1 MARARV
7 KYVAGALR
15 EHHDSILEALQLL
28 YKALEARDA
37 EALYK
42 LVKFA
47 QASWML
53 ATTPWRSLSHGAV
66 RGGFPYGGGPIQ
78 VMVCEH
84 GVGRFLARRMEEL
97 YLAWRS
103 GDEGAFAELLDAAR
117 LYADHLAQHIDK
129 ENGVLFPVL
138 EANIREVETGKTVED
153 VERESRHEEWL
164 KTLEEAKRRLG
175 AMILALAAALMV
187 TIHVADAYLGL

>member
-1 MARARV
+1 MARVRV
-7 KYVAGALR
+7 KYVTGALR
-15 EHHDSILEALQLL
+15 EHHDRILEALQLL

-42 LVKFA
+42 LVKFTQGFVDA
-47 QASWML
+47 CHHSVEEL
-53 ATTPWRSLSHGAV
+53 ILFHGAV
-66 RGGFPYGGGPIQ
+66 RGGFPYDGGPIQ

-117 LYADHLAQHIDK
+117 LYSDHIAQHIDK
-129 ENGVLFPVL
+129 ENGVLFPML
-138 EANIREVETGKTVED
+138 EANIREVESGKTVED
-153 VERESRHEEWL
+153 VERENRHEEWL
-164 KTLEEAKRRLG
+164 KTLEEVKRKLG
-175 AMILALAAALMV
+175 A
-187 TIHVADAYLGL
+187 